1 MSQRDY
7 KLVPFCVHGCQITQ
21 DRYLFSILR
30 EPSVDRKDLQALTLM
45 VLTRDNPV
53 LDPLAVLHRLYIFVM
68 MLQGWMMGKLV
79 IQLALDKASSVV

>member
-53 LDPLAVLHRLYIFVM
+53 LDPLAVLHRLYITKNLCF
-68 MLQGWMMGKLV
+68 LHLHSDCSKKL
-79 IQLALDKASSVV
+79 LNWTKL